1 MMSTH
6 HPSSA
11 GAAAPPLRRTRSA
24 NAAVAPARPIV
35 LPSIPERPQQSRAHE
50 AALYWDY
57 ENVPLGKQFAES
69 ALKTLLARART
80 FGNLQEIR
88 LYADSCKATLN
99 PRHRAAL
106 ENAGIT
112 LIDCPTSN
120 KKEAVD
126 KKIILDALFFA
137 LPRAAR
143 QHPCSIILISS
154 DGDFAH
160 MLSRLESVGVRTV
173 AIGKSPALRAVC
185 RQALSL
191 AEACGTSSG
200 DGSGD
205 GSGNGS
211 GDGGDSSGGGGGS
224 GSGSGG
230 GSGSISGTSGK
241 GGRGRPARA
250 PAPPRKAP
258 TVSAGGPAKS
268 DQGKKRLREE
278 MPAAATP
285 SAAAK
290 AKRGKAAGG
299 TPAKKGKG
307 AKAAGAAR
315 AGGASW
321 GMKSIKKRSA
331 RTFARGHTS
340 TPGGGGGKA
349 KSPAKRRRA
358 AAKSGL
364 GPL

>member
-1 MMSTH
+1 MSTL

-99 PRHRAAL
+99 PKHRAAL

-230 GSGSISGTSGK
+230 GSISGTSGK
-241 GGRGRPARA
+241 GGRGRAARA

-315 AGGASW
+315 AGGASS

-340 TPGGGGGKA
+340 TPGGGGGKG